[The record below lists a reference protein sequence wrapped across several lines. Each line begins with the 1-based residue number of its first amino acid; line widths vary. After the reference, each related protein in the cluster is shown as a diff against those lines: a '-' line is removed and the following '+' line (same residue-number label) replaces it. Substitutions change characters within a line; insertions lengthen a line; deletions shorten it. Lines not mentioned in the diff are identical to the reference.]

1 MTELQSAP
9 ASATG
14 PSRDRIAGAV
24 LFGMG
29 VLIAWQGWT
38 LPFGSFR
45 VPGPGMLP
53 VTLAAILAVFGVLI
67 AIRGGGPGL
76 RALGWKEARHALSIF
91 GALSFSAAAMETLGY
106 RATVAAVLIFLVGVV
121 ERKGWL
127 ATVLLAAGFAFGSY
141 ALFADALKVPLPLG
155 PFGF

>member
-1 MTELQSAP
+1 MTEPQDAP
-9 ASATG
+9 APVAG
-14 PSRDRIAGAV
+14 PSRDRIAGVV
-24 LFGMG
+24 LFGAG
-29 VLIAWQGWT
+29 AVLAWQGWA

-53 VTLAAILAVFGVLI
+53 VTLAAILAVFGLSI

-76 RALGWKEARHALSIF
+76 RALGWGEARHALSIF
-91 GALSFSAAAMETLGY
+91 GALSFSAAAMESLGY
-106 RATVAAVLIFLVGVV
+106 RATVAAVLFFLVGVV

-127 ATVLLAAGFAFGSY
+127 PAVLLAAGFAFGSY